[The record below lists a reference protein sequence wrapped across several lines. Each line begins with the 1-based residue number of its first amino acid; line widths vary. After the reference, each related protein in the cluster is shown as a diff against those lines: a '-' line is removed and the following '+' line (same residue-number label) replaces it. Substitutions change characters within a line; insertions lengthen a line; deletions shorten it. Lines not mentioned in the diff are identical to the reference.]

1 MVEYYGR
8 FENIKGGNVMSDTTD
23 FSGQQ
28 GGSNDKGLHLV
39 IFILIAFVL
48 FNEIGLEWGYRN

>member
-1 MVEYYGR
+1 
-8 FENIKGGNVMSDTTD
+8 MSDTTD